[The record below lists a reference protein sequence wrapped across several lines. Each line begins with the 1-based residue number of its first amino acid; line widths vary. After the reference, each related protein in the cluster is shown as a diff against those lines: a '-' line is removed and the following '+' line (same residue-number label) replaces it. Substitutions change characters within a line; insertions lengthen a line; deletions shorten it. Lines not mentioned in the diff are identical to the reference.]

1 MIRYALLAGGILA
14 KQPEE
19 ILLLLQRLAEHLG
32 LAFQIRDDLLDVIGT
47 TKTLGKQLVKMNVWK
62 NTYPRLLGLER
73 HVRRWRLS
81 CYPPTR
87 S

>member
-47 TKTLGKQLVKMNVWK
+47 TKTLGKTAGKMNVWK
-62 NTYPRLLGLER
+62 KYLPAFIRPRKD
-73 HVRRWRLS
+73 
-81 CYPPTR
+81 T
-87 S
+87 

>member
-32 LAFQIRDDLLDVIGT
+32 LAFQIRDDLLDDWYNENIRE
-47 TKTLGKQLVKMNVWK
+47 NSW
-62 NTYPRLLGLER
+62 
-73 HVRRWRLS
+73 
-81 CYPPTR
+81 
-87 S
+87 